1 MYSLL
6 DYGRMIENAP
16 RMRAYADAIAEAVR
30 PGARVVDLGAGTG
43 ICTLLALRA
52 GAAHVT
58 AIDTNPAVK
67 LVPRVCADNG
77 FAPDRVTAILAD
89 AQRVELSERADVLL
103 ADLRGVV
110 PLYGKNLAIVHD
122 AARRFL
128 KPEGVL
134 VPAEDTLYAALVEA
148 PETYRAATGPFGDRP
163 LDFDMRAVL
172 EATVLAFHH
181 DRKAPI
187 AAASVLSN
195 AEPWATVRYRDA
207 PPDFF
212 QRTLSLVPQRDGL
225 CHGLALWFEAR
236 LTAAIT
242 LSSAPGNDV
251 VYSRGF
257 LPYFE
262 PFPVTAGAAVGVRL
276 TARATKD
283 DYIWAWTAEG
293 PVSRRH
299 TSFSGL

>member
-1 MYSLL
+1 
-6 DYGRMIENAP
+6 MIENAP
-16 RMRAYADAIAEAVR
+16 RMRAYAEAIAETVR

-43 ICTLLALRA
+43 VCTLLALRA

-67 LVPRVCADNG
+67 LVPRLCADNG
-77 FAPDRVTAILAD
+77 FPAERITALVSD

-103 ADLRGVV
+103 ADLRGVM

-128 KPEGVL
+128 KPEGIL

-163 LDFDMRAVL
+163 LDFDMRSVL
-172 EATVLAFHH
+172 EATAVGFHH
-181 DRKAPI
+181 DRKAPM
-187 AAASVLSN
+187 AASCVLSN
-195 AEPWATVRYRDA
+195 AEAWATVRYREA
-207 PPDFF
+207 PPDFY

-236 LTAAIT
+236 LTATVT

-251 VYSRGF
+251 VYARGF

-262 PFPVTAGAAVGVRL
+262 PFPVRAGVPIGVRI

-293 PVSRRH
+293 PISRRH
-299 TSFSGL
+299 TSFSGP